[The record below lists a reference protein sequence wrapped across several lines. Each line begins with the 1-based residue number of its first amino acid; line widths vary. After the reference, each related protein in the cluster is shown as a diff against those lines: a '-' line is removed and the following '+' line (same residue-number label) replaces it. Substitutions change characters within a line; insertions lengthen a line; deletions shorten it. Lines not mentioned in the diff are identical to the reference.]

1 MNPRLQAH
9 AERRR
14 TQRLRTHHPRQPAQ
28 LPASLVATVWP
39 RDDRG
44 LARPARWVWNTGRT
58 MTARCWPSGLD
69 RVQGPKVWRVARIGW
84 TLTGLTIYAATAVV
98 ALAVVLTRP
107 VGLVIIN
114 VVGYRLVTAGWSP
127 PLTGADLADPNQ
139 ALFGD
144 DEEHTRRH
152 DLQPPTP
159 ATGRPTVEDYPPLDG
174 WDRERAAEQRQERQ
188 TAALEALAHP
198 PPPPVA
204 PIVPYPVMRPTPVH
218 RPVTFGR
225 WVIRAL
231 ITMSILSATGL
242 LVAAWALTALSA
254 AGTIPAPPTND
265 QLVESIHANTEA
277 RTNDIAEQFNTED
290 QPPTSEATP

>member
-28 LPASLVATVWP
+28 LPASLLATMWP
-39 RDDRG
+39 PADLG

-58 MTARCWPSGLD
+58 TTAQCWPSGLD
-69 RVQGPKVWRVARIGW
+69 REQRPKMWRAARIGW
-84 TLTGLTIYAATAVV
+84 TLTGLTIYAATAIV
-98 ALAVVLTRP
+98 ALAAVLTRP
-107 VGLVIIN
+107 IAWVITN
-114 VVGYRLVTAGWSP
+114 VVSYRLVTAGWSP

-139 ALFGD
+139 ALFDD

-152 DLQPPTP
+152 DFQLPAP
-159 ATGRPTVEDYPPLDG
+159 ATRRRTVEDNQPVDG
-174 WDRERAAEQRQERQ
+174 WDRERAAERRHERQ

-198 PPPPVA
+198 PPPPPVA
-204 PIVPYPVMRPTPVH
+204 PYPVMRPTPVR

-277 RTNDIAEQFNTED
+277 RAADIAEQFNANDHPFST
-290 QPPTSEATP
+290 EATP